1 MEECIQILEQKFF
14 EYCSCYLGLCS
25 YDLGLCFCVPVIEV
39 HLLVYFYS
47 NLMNFY
53 VLNFFFIFLNFVKI
67 NKLIFKI
74 YMLMC
79 HG

>member
-53 VLNFFFIFLNFVKI
+53 VLNFFFMFFNFVKI